1 MWSDAPRLARQQ
13 KVVRTGSEQRCGVQ
27 HHPTGRC
34 LVPLVGC
41 LLLEAAGGC
50 WMLLE
55 AVGGCFVQLRAA
67 STQLSTVDA
76 QTSVKQVPV
85 DTLS

>member
-50 WMLLE
+50 
-55 AVGGCFVQLRAA
+55 FVQLRAA

>member
-1 MWSDAPRLARQQ
+1 MWRSAPSDR
-13 KVVRTGSEQRCGVQ
+13 KVSGAAGGLS
-27 HHPTGRC
+27 
-34 LVPLVGC
+34 
-41 LLLEAAGGC
+41 AAGGC

-76 QTSVKQVPV
+76 QTSVKQVPE